1 MTLLGDAAVL
11 TTANAYKAGV
21 LYSIKPDSGAA
32 DLDITR
38 ASTATTVSPLGII
51 EPVDVNVPQID
62 YTDGCGSF
70 WIEAQATNLV
80 LYSGGINN
88 AVWSKSD
95 VTVVADYSVPS
106 PEANVYPFSYEMTTS
121 SNFAQ
126 MYQTI
131 TVVAGTSYTYSFYAH
146 KGTMTDMK
154 YKIFDMDNGA
164 DLVASTSYYSSLG
177 SGWTRISKVF
187 TTGAG
192 NTTIR
197 LYALETS
204 SNTGTMY
211 LWGMQLEENT
221 SRKNMESSYIP
232 TTLATVTRNAS
243 TFVKTGLT
251 STMGSTE
258 GVLFVEMAMFYNGV
272 GSPSSN
278 QKMMG
283 WKSSSGRALLG
294 TWGSS
299 WFAWTSGSGGNTIFS
314 MTPGVANGN
323 FVKMAL
329 KYKAGDHAYWKDGV
343 VQATGTDATA
353 ITADQD
359 ILVCSYE
366 NIPGFWEFYG
376 KIRTIQVYKTA
387 LTDPQLT
394 DLTTP

>member
-1 MTLLGDAAVL
+1 MTLLDDAAVL

-21 LYSIKPDSGAA
+21 LYSIKPDTGAA

-38 ASTATTVSPLGII
+38 ASTATTVDPLGII
-51 EPVDVNVPQID
+51 QPVDVNVPQID

-70 WIEAQATNLV
+70 WIEAQSTNIV

-88 AVWSKSD
+88 AIWSKSS
-95 VTVVADYSVPS
+95 VAVVADFSVPS
-106 PEANVYPFSYEMTTS
+106 PEATSPFSYEMTTT

-146 KGTMTDMK
+146 KGTMTTMT
-154 YKIFDMDNGA
+154 YKIYDMDNGA
-164 DLVASTSYYSSLG
+164 NLVANTNYYSSLG

-197 LYALETS
+197 LYALDTS
-204 SNTGTMY
+204 HSMGTMY
-211 LWGMQLEENT
+211 LWGMQLEENNND
-221 SRKNMESSYIP
+221 RNMESSYIP

-243 TFVKTGLT
+243 SFVKTGLA

-258 GVLFVEMAMFYNGV
+258 GVLFVEMAMFQNAASYT
-272 GSPSSN
+272 SN

-283 WKSSSGRALLG
+283 WKSSTGRAILG
-294 TWGSS
+294 TWGNS
-299 WFAWTSGSGGNTIFS
+299 WLAWTAGSGGNTIFS
-314 MTPGVANGN
+314 MTPAVTGGA
-323 FVKMAL
+323 FVKMAV

-343 VQATGTDATA
+343 ELTTGTGASA

-366 NIPGFWEFYG
+366 NIPNFWEFYG

-387 LTDPQLT
+387 LTDSQLT

>member
-1 MTLLGDAAVL
+1 MTLLDDAAVL

-106 PEANVYPFSYEMTTS
+106 PEANVYPFSYEMTTT

-197 LYALETS
+197 IYALDS
-204 SNTGTMY
+204 SHSIGTMY
-211 LWGMQLEENT
+211 LWGLQLEENT

-243 TFVKTGLT
+243 SFVKTGLT
-251 STMGSTE
+251 STMGSAD

-283 WKSSSGRALLG
+283 WMSGGGRCILG

-299 WFAWTSGSGGNTIFS
+299 WFAWLSGTGGNYIFS
-314 MTPGVANGN
+314 MTPSVANGN
-323 FVKMAL
+323 FVKLAV
-329 KYKAGDHAYWKDGV
+329 KYKTGDHAYWKDGV
-343 VQATGTDATA
+343 ELTTSTDATVDA
-353 ITADQD
+353 ADQD
-359 ILVCSYE
+359 VLVSSYQ
-366 NIPGFWEFYG
+366 NIPNFWDFSG
-376 KIRTIQVYKTA
+376 KIRTIQVYNRA
-387 LTDPQLT
+387 LTDPELLA
-394 DLTTP
+394 LTTP